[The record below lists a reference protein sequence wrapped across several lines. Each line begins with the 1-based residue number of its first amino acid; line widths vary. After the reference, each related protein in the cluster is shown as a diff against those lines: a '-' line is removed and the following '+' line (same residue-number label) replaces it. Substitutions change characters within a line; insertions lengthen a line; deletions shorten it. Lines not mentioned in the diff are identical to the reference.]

1 MARTRAAN
9 ASVCHPHVRGIAQSL
24 ACPAY
29 RRRLKLEP
37 VLRRAVPVLILLF
50 LVTIGIGALVQI
62 NDGRFRAVAVAKNDI
77 EMIAHAVTDD
87 LLAAASSASAA
98 LMMSLPKTASGRT
111 VLVADRTGRIV
122 GAWPDPR
129 LAKGHALADVLGTGQ
144 PLTAFAE
151 QAGVLQVVLADGTEA
166 LAMVRSLKG
175 HYGQVAVIQG
185 VDAALDEWRSDAA
198 LLVTLFSTTGGILL
212 ILGFAFHWQSLRAH
226 EADAIYETV
235 RQRVDTALNRGR
247 CGLWD
252 WDLARGRIFWSDS
265 MFQLLGLAPRGEM
278 LSFGEIAGLVHAED
292 GDLYELATQ
301 LVGSEDGAIDRVFRM
316 RHVCGEWLWLRFRC
330 EVVRDEG
337 EAEPRLVGIAVDISE
352 QKRLVDAT
360 ETADARL
367 RDAIEA
373 ISAAF
378 ALWDADKRLVLCNSQ
393 YQKLH
398 GLPNSHVQPGTELQQ
413 VTAASRYAIIRT
425 HIHDHGGDEAGC
437 RTFEAE
443 LEDGRWFQIAERV
456 TKDGGFVSVGTDIT
470 ARKRHEDRLLDSER
484 RLMATVADLR
494 KSQQTLET
502 QTQQLADLAGKYAR
516 EKTRAEEANRAKS
529 EFLANMSHELRTP
542 LNAIIGFSEIM
553 ENGMFGALDPKYN
566 EYCQDIRLSGQ
577 HLLNVINDIL
587 DMSKIEAGRMLVH
600 PEPVRLDAVVA
611 ETLRAVSEPA
621 IDKRLAV
628 AARIDPGTVL
638 HADRRAV
645 KQIMLNL
652 MSNAVKFTPEG
663 GAVTVRARAWGGT
676 ALVVIEDTG
685 IGIPKAAMA
694 RLGRPFEQVQ
704 SQFTKSHKGSGLG
717 LAIAMSLVELHRGA
731 VKIRSTEGRGTKV
744 MLRLPLHPAQRAA
757 A

>member
-1 MARTRAAN
+1 M
-9 ASVCHPHVRGIAQSL
+9 
-24 ACPAY
+24 
-29 RRRLKLEP
+29 
-37 VLRRAVPVLILLF
+37 RRAVPILILVF
-50 LVTIGIGALVQI
+50 LVTIGIGVLVQI
-62 NDGRFRAVAVAKNDI
+62 NDGRFRAMTVAKNQI
-77 EMIAHAVTDD
+77 ELLAHAVTDD
-87 LLAAASSASAA
+87 LLAAAASGASAA
-98 LMMSLPKTASGRT
+98 LMMSLPKSAGGRS
-111 VLVADRTGRIV
+111 VLVTDQIGRIV
-122 GAWPDPR
+122 GTWPDPH
-129 LAKGHALADVLGTGQ
+129 LAQGLTLAEVLGTGQ
-144 PLTAFAE
+144 PLTTFAE

-166 LAMVRSLKG
+166 LATVRTLNG
-175 HYGQVAVIQG
+175 PYGQVAVIQSL
-185 VDAALDEWRSDAA
+185 DAALDEWRSDAA
-198 LLVTLFSTTGGILL
+198 LLVTLFSTAGAILL

-226 EADAIYETV
+226 EADAIYDTV
-235 RQRVDTALNRGR
+235 RQRVDTALSRGR

-301 LVGSEDGAIDRVFRM
+301 LVASDDGAIDRVFRM

-330 EVVRDEG
+330 EVVRGEG
-337 EAEPRLVGIAVDISE
+337 DSEPRLVGIAVDISE

-398 GLPNSHVQPGTELQQ
+398 GLPSSHVQPGIDLRQ
-413 VTAASRYAIIRT
+413 VTAASRHSIIRT
-425 HIHDHGGDEAGC
+425 HIQDNGGSEAGC

-443 LEDGRWFQIAERV
+443 LEDGRWFQIAERI

-516 EKTRAEEANRAKS
+516 EKNRAEEANRAKS

-553 ENGMFGALDPKYN
+553 ENGMFGALDPKYY

-577 HLLNVINDIL
+577 HLLDVINDIL
-587 DMSKIEAGRMLVH
+587 DMSKIEAGRMLVQ
-600 PEPVRLDAVVA
+600 PEPVRLETLVA
-611 ETLRAVSEPA
+611 ETLRAVSVPA
-621 IDKRLAV
+621 GDKKLSV
-628 AARIDPGTVL
+628 SARIESDLVL
-638 HADRRAV
+638 HADRRAM
-645 KQIMLNL
+645 KQILLNL
-652 MSNAVKFTPEG
+652 LSNAVKFTPEG

-676 ALVVIEDTG
+676 ALLVIEDTG
-685 IGIPKAAMA
+685 IGIPKAAVP
-694 RLGRPFEQVQ
+694 RLGRPFEQAQ
-704 SQFTKSHKGSGLG
+704 SQFTKNHKGSGLG
-717 LAIAMSLVELHRGA
+717 LAISMSLVELHRGA
-731 VKIRSTEGRGTKV
+731 VKIRSAEGRGTKV
-744 MLRLPLHPAQRAA
+744 MLRLPLYPAQRARV
-757 A
+757 